1 MKLQRV
7 HHIWE
12 NKWSVGE
19 VYIHNASR
27 REEMF
32 HAWLRK
38 EAGTSEL
45 RILQVV
51 LSHLGGDP
59 TGTLPSEYSIFVY
72 A

>member
-1 MKLQRV
+1 
-7 HHIWE
+7 
-12 NKWSVGE
+12 
-19 VYIHNASR
+19 
-27 REEMF
+27 MF